1 MMGVTDIYT
10 IENWHECIKA
20 AGRYLIDN
28 ADKIIVKGER
38 CRGVSITIK
47 GIESGCIPILGIE
60 KEYNVVEMVNNRQ
73 GIHDYV

>member
-20 AGRYLIDN
+20 AGQYLIDN

-47 GIESGCIPILGIE
+47 GVECGCIPILAIE

>member
-10 IENWHECIKA
+10 IENWNECIKA
-20 AGRYLIDN
+20 AGQYLIDN

-47 GIESGCIPILGIE
+47 GIERGCIPILAIE